1 LKNRFATLDVTI
13 SAHGAPRQELVD
25 VLERYMADLENGVSP
40 DEQALLAAHPDLADE
55 LLPYLESLRLLDGA
69 TREMRL
75 PRTGTNGA
83 HDNASPQTARQIGEY
98 RIVREIGRGGMGIVY
113 EAHQKSLNRKVALK
127 ILPFAA
133 VLDQR
138 QIARFRNEA
147 QAAAQ
152 LHHPHIV
159 PVFAVGQEQGV
170 NYYAMQYIDGQSLEQ
185 AIRELR
191 SNEIR
196 RATNSTKGRGKANA
210 STTTLQFPPA
220 TGLPSRKSIEHGDIF
235 RTVARLGREAAEAL
249 HHAHEH
255 GIVHRDIKPS
265 NLMID
270 GDGKLWVT
278 DFGLARIQ
286 STNGVTLT
294 GDVIGTLRYMSPE
307 QANGSA
313 LVDAR
318 TDVYSLG
325 VTLYELL
332 TQTQAHPSEDR
343 QTLIRQIINEEP
355 VAPRK
360 INPAVPIDLETIVL
374 GAMARSRDDRYI
386 SAQAL
391 ADDLGRFLDGKPTL
405 ARRPSLADRLGKWAR
420 RHRSLVTLA
429 AAALVLLTIVSAGGM
444 IMLAQEQTRT
454 SAALADSEHNA
465 QIAQENFE
473 RADRY
478 FHQARSAVD
487 QLGVQLSDRLVEIP
501 GSESVRRDLLLD
513 TLRYYHQ
520 FAADAGS
527 DPALRQETALA
538 HFKSAVIAARLGAV
552 SDAIKEYESSQRV
565 FEQLVSAD
573 PTRVEPPAQLAL
585 AHNNL
590 GLLYAARSQTERAR
604 QEYLKAIEIQKR
616 LVQEHAQ
623 NQVVAGQL
631 AESEANL
638 GLLLDQFG
646 DTKGAEQSLRAAIQV
661 LRPLADSKAN
671 QPKSS
676 RDLAIAFNNL
686 SFVLRTRDPA
696 AADAAS
702 QQAIEILERL
712 AKSSTSSG
720 EYQDDLAL
728 CYNNRAALQIQ
739 KGDWKAAI
747 EWHQQAIAL
756 QEKMARKSPAV
767 VRYRSDLAISL
778 NNLGMAY
785 CRAGKPAEADAAFGR
800 ARDLFDTLA
809 EDYPDELAYR
819 SSLAALLNN
828 QALALAGVGRHADA
842 LRVYPTAIDA
852 QRKCTERV
860 PDSKMMRELLSKM
873 YYNFAQSL
881 RATGKFEEAM
891 QAAQARRKLWKG
903 SSERLLGVAAELA
916 ELEDAVQSQP
926 ESAHAKIL
934 ANDLNDDILATLDQA
949 YESGWPRTID
959 LAEPRFIGLKK
970 SERFAAKVVELN
982 KRAAHSGKTE
992 LDSREPSR
1000 SQSD

>member
-1 LKNRFATLDVTI
+1 MKNRFTTLDVTI
-13 SAHGAPRQELVD
+13 SAHDAPRQQLVD
-25 VLERYMADLENGVSP
+25 VLERYMADLERGVAP
-40 DEQALLAAHPDLADE
+40 DEQALLAKHPELADE

-69 TREMRL
+69 TRDMRMS
-75 PRTGTNGA
+75 RSSVNGGSEA
-83 HDNASPQTARQIGEY
+83 TAPQLARQIGEY

-113 EAHQKSLNRKVALK
+113 EAHQKSLNRQVALK

-191 SNEIR
+191 ADEMR
-196 RATNSTKGRGKANA
+196 RAANSTKGRGRANG
-210 STTTLQFPPA
+210 STTALQFRPA
-220 TGLPSRKSIEHGDIF
+220 LSPRKSFEHDDLF

-255 GIVHRDIKPS
+255 GIVHRDVKPS
-265 NLMID
+265 NLLID
-270 GDGKLWVT
+270 GNGKLWVT

-313 LVDAR
+313 VVDAR

-332 TQTQAHPSEDR
+332 TQTQAHPSDDR

-360 INPAVPIDLETIVL
+360 INPAVPVDLETIVL
-374 GAMARSRDDRYI
+374 GAMARSRDDRYE

-429 AAALVLLTIVSAGGM
+429 AAALVLLSIISASGM
-444 IMLAQEQTRT
+444 VMLAREQTRT
-454 SAALADSEHNA
+454 SAALVESEHNA
-465 QIAQENFE
+465 QIAQQNFE
-473 RADRY
+473 RAERY
-478 FHQARSAVD
+478 FRQARSAVD
-487 QLGVQLSDRLVEIP
+487 QFGVQLSNRLQEIP
-501 GSESVRRDLLLD
+501 GAESVRRDLLLD

-520 FAADAGS
+520 FASDAAN
-527 DPALRQETALA
+527 DPTLRQETALA

-552 SDAIKEYESSQRV
+552 GDAIKEYESSQQV
-565 FEQLVSAD
+565 FQELVRAE
-573 PTRVEPPAQLAL
+573 PTRVGPRAQLAL
-585 AHNNL
+585 SHNNL
-590 GLLYAARSQTERAR
+590 GLLYASRSDADRAR
-604 QEYLKAIEIQKR
+604 AQYLKAIEIQKR
-616 LVQEHAQ
+616 LVQEDADDRSI
-623 NQVVAGQL
+623 AGQL

-638 GLLLDQFG
+638 GLLLDQSG
-646 DTKGAEQSLRAAIQV
+646 DTQGAEQSLRAAVQV
-661 LRPLADSKAN
+661 LRPLADLQTG
-671 QPKSS
+671 QPKLS
-676 RDLAIAFNNL
+676 RDLAIACNNL

-696 AADAAS
+696 AADKAS
-702 QQAIEILERL
+702 QEAIEILERL
-712 AKSSTSSG
+712 AKSSATAG
-720 EYQDDLAL
+720 NYQDDLAL

-739 KGDWKAAI
+739 KGDWKSAI
-747 EWHQQAIAL
+747 EWHQRAIAL
-756 QEKMARKSPAV
+756 QEKMSRKSPAI

-785 CRAGKPAEADAAFGR
+785 CRAGKSTEADAAFER
-800 ARDLFDTLA
+800 ARELFDTLA
-809 EDYPDELAYR
+809 DDYPDELAYR

-828 QALALAGVGRHADA
+828 QALALAGMGRHADA
-842 LRVYPTAIDA
+842 LRIYPTAIEA
-852 QRKCTERV
+852 QRKCYNSV
-860 PDSKMMRELLSKM
+860 PNSQMMRELLSKM
-873 YYNFAQSL
+873 YYNFGQSL
-881 RATGKFEEAM
+881 RATGKFDDAM
-891 QAAQARRKLWKG
+891 QAAMARRQLWKTNP
-903 SSERLLGVAAELA
+903 ERLVGVAAELA
-916 ELEDAVQSQP
+916 DLDVELQSQP
-926 ESAHAKIL
+926 ESAEMKTLAKL
-934 ANDLNDDILATLDQA
+934 LDDDILATLNQA
-949 YESGWPRTID
+949 YDSGWPGTID
-959 LAEPRFIGLKK
+959 LAEPRFTSLRK
-970 SERFAAKVVELN
+970 SERFAAKIAELN
-982 KRAAHSGKTE
+982 ERASHSK
-992 LDSREPSR
+992 PN
-1000 SQSD
+1000 

>member
-1 LKNRFATLDVTI
+1 
-13 SAHGAPRQELVD
+13 
-25 VLERYMADLENGVSP
+25 MADLESGLAPN
-40 DEQALLAAHPDLADE
+40 EEALLAAHPNLADE

-75 PRTGTNGA
+75 PRAGTNGA
-83 HDNASPQTARQIGEY
+83 HNDAAPQTARQIGEY

-196 RATNSTKGRGKANA
+196 RATNSTKGRGKPNA

-220 TGLPSRKSIEHGDIF
+220 AALPSRKSIEHSDIF

-286 STNGVTLT
+286 TTNGVTLT

-332 TQTQAHPSEDR
+332 TQTQAHPSDDR

-360 INPAVPIDLETIVL
+360 INPSVPIDLETIVL

-444 IMLAQEQTRT
+444 VMLAREQSRT
-454 SAALADSEHNA
+454 SDALAESEHNA
-465 QIAQENFE
+465 KIAQENFE
-473 RADRY
+473 RAERY

-520 FAADAGS
+520 FAIDAGS

-552 SDAIKEYESSQRV
+552 GDAIKEYESSQHV
-565 FEQLVSAD
+565 FEQLVRDEPA
-573 PTRVEPPAQLAL
+573 RVEAHAQLAL

-590 GLLYAARSQTERAR
+590 GLLYAARSETDRAR
-604 QEYLKAIEIQKR
+604 QEYLKAIEIQKQ
-616 LVQEHAQ
+616 LVQQHTD
-623 NQVVAGQL
+623 NHIVAGQL

-638 GLLLDQFG
+638 GLLLDQSG
-646 DTKGAEQSLRAAIQV
+646 DTKGAEQSLRAAIQT
-661 LRPLADSKAN
+661 LRPLADSQPN
-671 QPKSS
+671 LPKSS

-696 AADAAS
+696 AADVAS
-702 QQAIEILERL
+702 QQAIDILERL
-712 AKSSTSSG
+712 AKPTASDG
-720 EYQDDLAL
+720 GFQDDLAL

-739 KGDWKAAI
+739 KGDWKAAV
-747 EWHQQAIAL
+747 EWHQRAIAL
-756 QEKMARKSPAV
+756 QEKMARKSPEV

-785 CRAGKPAEADAAFGR
+785 CRAGKSAEADAAFGR

-809 EDYPDELAYR
+809 GDYPDELAYR

-873 YYNFAQSL
+873 YFNYAQSL
-881 RATGKFEEAM
+881 RATGKFDQAM
-891 QAAQARRKLWKG
+891 QAAQARRQLWKG
-903 SSERLLGVAAELA
+903 SSERLVGVAAEMA
-916 ELEDAVQSQP
+916 DLEDALQNQP
-926 ESAHAKIL
+926 ENAHAKTL
-934 ANDLNDDILATLDQA
+934 ANDLNQDILATLDQA

-970 SERFAAKVVELN
+970 SARFAAKIAELN
-982 KRAAHSGKTE
+982 ERASHTSKNR
-992 LDSREPSR
+992 LDSPEPSH
-1000 SQSD
+1000 SQSN